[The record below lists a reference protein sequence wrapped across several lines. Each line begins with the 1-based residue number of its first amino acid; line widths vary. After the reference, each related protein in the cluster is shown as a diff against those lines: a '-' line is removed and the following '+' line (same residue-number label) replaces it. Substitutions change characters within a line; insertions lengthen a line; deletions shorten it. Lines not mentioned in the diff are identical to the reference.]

1 MPAANPYDAVPYAS
15 LPFQQTHPDRLST
28 IAWLFGM
35 KPVDPNHCRVLEL
48 GAAGGGNIAPMAVR
62 YPNSEFVGIDY
73 SARQVADGQRVIEA
87 AGLKNVKLM
96 HGNIAELG
104 AELGQFD
111 YIITHGVYSWVPAG
125 IQEKIMQLSSSLL
138 SENGVAYISYNVS
151 PGWRLRGTIRDLMVY
166 RAKFFTNPDQQ
177 LAEAKALLDFLSET
191 VPAENNAYGMLL
203 KNEIEYLKSLS
214 NWYLL
219 HEYLEEHNE
228 AIYFHDF
235 MSRAAKVGLQY
246 LGESDFQSMLTMNF
260 PPPVAEKLKRLSG
273 DIIQTEQYMDFVRNR
288 LFRQTLLVHA
298 DRKLERTLTGARVW
312 DLHISGNVAMPDGVL
327 DPSTTD
333 SVSFTNKGSTLTTT
347 EPIVKAALMVLRE
360 AFPGSLSF
368 SELLTAARGK
378 LRSGTVLVDE
388 VVQNRERDQLAT
400 TMLRAYSAQLVD
412 LSYTG
417 RLTRKD
423 IPDKPRTSKLARIQA
438 GVSAQ
443 VATLLHELATLP
455 DLERLLVQNL
465 DGEKDLAALI
475 EIVSGH
481 VLAGR
486 LNLQHEGQPV
496 TDPERVR
503 QLLIPAV
510 QELLRRLQTKNLLCP
525 DGVGG

>member
-1 MPAANPYDAVPYAS
+1 MSAANPYDAVPYAS
-15 LPFQQTHPDRLST
+15 LPFQQTHPDRLAT
-28 IAWLFGM
+28 IGWLFGM
-35 KPVDPNHCRVLEL
+35 TPTDPHNCRVLEL

-73 SARQVADGQRVIEA
+73 SARQVADGQRVIAA
-87 AGLKNVKLM
+87 AGQSNVKLM

-104 AELGQFD
+104 SELGKFD
-111 YIITHGVYSWVPAG
+111 YIVTHGVYSWVPPAV
-125 IQEKIMQLSSSLL
+125 QERIMQLSKELL
-138 SENGVAYISYNVS
+138 TENGIAYISYNVS

-166 RAKFFTNPDQQ
+166 RAKFFTNPEQQ
-177 LAEAKALLDFLSET
+177 LSEAKALLDFLGET
-191 VPAENNAYGMLL
+191 VPSENNAYGMLL
-203 KNEIEYLKSLS
+203 KTEIEYLKSLS
-214 NWYLL
+214 NWYLM

-260 PPPVAEKLKRLSG
+260 PPPVAEKLKRLSA

-288 LFRQTLLVHA
+288 LFRQTLLVNS

-312 DLHISGNVAMPDGVL
+312 DLHVAGNVTMPEGVL

-347 EPIVKAALMVLRE
+347 EPVVKAALMALKEV
-360 AFPGSLSF
+360 FPCSLSF
-368 SELLTAARGK
+368 KELLAAARSK
-378 LRSGTVLVDE
+378 LRAGTVLVDE
-388 VVQNRERDQLAT
+388 AVQNRERDQLAT
-400 TMLRAYSAQLVD
+400 TMLRAYSAQLVE

-417 RLTRKD
+417 RKTRTD
-423 IPDKPRTSKLARIQA
+423 IPEKPRTSKLARIQA
-438 GVSAQ
+438 GISAQ

-465 DGEKDLAALI
+465 DGEKDLSALV
-475 EIVSGH
+475 EIVAGH
-481 VLAGR
+481 VQAGR
-486 LNLQHEGQPV
+486 LNLQHEGAPV
-496 TDPERVR
+496 TDPARIR
-503 QLLIPAV
+503 QLLVPAV
-510 QELLRRLQTKNLLCP
+510 QELLRRLQSKNLLLP
-525 DGVGG
+525 EDMAG